1 MPQPQSNQG
10 MHVQRAGLSS
20 RLLLFASLWV
30 FIGWPLCVHAT
41 DKMSSA
47 DEVMKRA
54 IARAKWVEEQNFEAT
69 HAYTRL
75 SVSEQLD
82 DNEAIKEREEL
93 LYHVYPSEG
102 LPFAELIQKNGGP
115 PTPQDLQKD
124 RERQKKIR
132 ERLAQRRR
140 QHDDDD
146 VTLNE
151 ELVSKYRF
159 QMMAPEVVNGR
170 TAFVLSFEPRSDDL
184 PVRRRVDRFLN
195 KLVGTLWI
203 DEHDYNISKV
213 VFHLKESVAVGWGIL
228 ASFRKFD
235 VSFEQI
241 RTSSGVWFPSRIDAY
256 IDGRVLFKSFHVRQR
271 EQMSDFR
278 TVAPETGKGTPATK

>member
-1 MPQPQSNQG
+1 MR
-10 MHVQRAGLSS
+10 VQRAGASS

-30 FIGWPLCVHAT
+30 LIGWPLFVHAT
-41 DKMSSA
+41 DKVSSA

-54 IARAKWVEEQNFEAT
+54 IARAKWVDEQKFEAT

-102 LPFAELIQKNGGP
+102 LPFAELTRKNGGP
-115 PTPQDLQKD
+115 PTPQDLKKD

-140 QHDDDD
+140 QPDDDD

-151 ELVSKYRF
+151 EVVSKYRF
-159 QMMAPEVVNGR
+159 EILRREAVNGR

-195 KLVGTLWI
+195 KLAGTLWI
-203 DEHDYNISKV
+203 DEHDYDIPKL
-213 VFHLKESVAVGWGIL
+213 VFHLKENVAVGWGIL
-228 ASFRKFD
+228 ASFQKFD

-241 RTSSGVWFPSRIDAY
+241 RTSSGVWFPSRIDAT

-278 TVAPETGKGTPATK
+278 TVAPETGKGTPAAK

>member
-1 MPQPQSNQG
+1 

-20 RLLLFASLWV
+20 RLLLFVSLWV
-30 FIGWPLCVHAT
+30 FIGLPLLVHAA
-41 DKMSSA
+41 DALPSA

-54 IARAKWVEEQNFEAT
+54 VERAKWVEEQNIEAT

-75 SVSEQLD
+75 SVTEQLD
-82 DNEAIKEREEL
+82 DNEAVKEHEEL
-93 LYHVYPSEG
+93 LYHVYPVEG
-102 LPFAELIQKNGGP
+102 LPFAELIQKNGST
-115 PTPQDLQKD
+115 PTPPDLKKE

-132 ERLAQRRR
+132 ERLAQRR
-140 QHDDDD
+140 QHRDDED
-146 VTLNE
+146 VTLDE

-159 QMMAPEVVNGR
+159 QMMAREAVNGR
-170 TAFVLSFEPRSDDL
+170 AAFVLGFEPRSDDL

-195 KLVGTLWI
+195 KLVGTLWV
-203 DEHDYNISKV
+203 DEHDYDISKV
-213 VFHLKESVAVGWGIL
+213 VFHLKENVAVGWGIL

-235 VSFEQI
+235 VSFLQT
-241 RTSSGVWFPSRIDAY
+241 RASSGVWFPSRIDAY

-278 TVAPETGKGTPATK
+278 TVTSETGKGTPATK